1 MRTVTTVLKSII
13 KCVRIL
19 INKNKKGFSI
29 MNNKRIREEL
39 VRNQMFLWELAKMI
53 GVSESTMTR
62 MMREE
67 LPDARQDELIDL
79 IRKGAKR
86 DDN

>member
-1 MRTVTTVLKSII
+1 MSRI
-13 KCVRIL
+13 KKLSEVRKPSL
-19 INKNKKGFSI
+19 AN
-29 MNNKRIREEL
+29 RRVRDEL
-39 VRNQMFLWELAKMI
+39 VRCQMYLWELAKMI
-53 GVSESTMTR
+53 RVSEATMTR

-79 IRKGAKR
+79 IRKGAKH